1 MTALLDE
8 VRLAVS
14 LPDSATCMAI
24 RRRARVSRERMAAE
38 LEVQPLAVARWER
51 GTRNPRGDL
60 RIRYARLLRLL
71 DEVATSAE
79 HSESEAGVAS

>member
-1 MTALLDE
+1 MTTLLEE
-8 VRLAVS
+8 VGLAVS
-14 LPDSATCMAI
+14 LPDPAARMAI
-24 RRRARVSRERMAAE
+24 RRRTHVSRERMAAE
-38 LEVQPLAVARWER
+38 LGCHVISVARWER

-79 HSESEAGVAS
+79 PASDRPG